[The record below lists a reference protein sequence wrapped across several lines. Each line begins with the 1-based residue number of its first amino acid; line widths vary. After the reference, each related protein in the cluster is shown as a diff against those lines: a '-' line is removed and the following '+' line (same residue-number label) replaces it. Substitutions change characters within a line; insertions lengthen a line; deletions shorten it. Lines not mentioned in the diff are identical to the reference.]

1 MKLPIKISLGVSIV
15 SIVFMLLL
23 FNNIHHQLIQTKKES
38 VKERSIEDLEDLK
51 KHIDLVISKAKNTL
65 TTITITD
72 ISSKNLIEKQRFRFE
87 LYMKDISEI
96 RELKYISLDGKEL
109 LNVSN
114 KTILNKIN
122 KESYLNKD
130 TFKKA
135 LENNIY
141 ISDIYFTK
149 DDNEMMVEISKSVID
164 LSTQKISA
172 VIILKVSMATIQDI
186 ISDKLIDFDGIALLN
201 KTTNKFLYISSHV
214 KKILNN
220 NFLSSTSTIKI
231 IDKDSS
237 KDLMVSSE
245 YKNMQLDLKLFLLT
259 KESNIFSKIE
269 NTINRNLQLL
279 ALIII
284 FSTIITYLIINSALK
299 PIEKLITDVK
309 QRSSKIDNKFHSD
322 TSTNLDEVDEMK
334 YYFDI
339 FIKLIEHDRIE
350 LENFNTTLQQRVDE
364 EIKKNKEKENL
375 IAKQSKLADLGE
387 MMDAIAHQWK
397 QPLSIIGINIQNLN
411 MKVMLDEKVTA
422 KMIQETSDE
431 TQKQIL
437 HLVSTIDEFREFFR
451 PNQQQSIINIKSMIN
466 STLSLMSNELMVN
479 KIKYEIRGDDTAE
492 VSCIKNEFKHIFI
505 NLINN
510 SKDAFNENNIKNK
523 KIIFDILKENDRTI
537 IKIYDNAGGIPK
549 EYINNIFISNFTT
562 KKDGQGTGIGLYLT
576 KQIIEKLDATIEV
589 ANVNDGVCFTIKL

>member
-122 KESYLNKD
+122 KESYLDKKS
-130 TFKKA
+130 FKKA

-375 IAKQSKLADLGE
+375 IAKQSKLAALGE

-422 KMIQETSDE
+422 KMIQETSEE

-466 STLSLMSNELMVN
+466 STLSLMSNELMAN